1 MTFLPTQDKKGRGKS
16 LSPLRKRPSTV
27 AAQGQKDSC
36 GKSRI
41 KPRSP
46 HAPNCIRY
54 SQGKGTFFPAIFYIR
69 SERSETDSGEIRLS
83 TDRRYGIELFGSVS
97 PQGEF
102 FNPNDEDPRE
112 YQVQHEGQHRN
123 NQCRTAQA
131 ISQRNEDN
139 ARPYLAAGKHTDRK
153 GQTFAQLPIT
163 IKNIGKVCPGWTA
176 TRRSPHGMRSRPTT
190 SWAANRSRKKQL
202 PQSQQ
207 SYR

>member
-1 MTFLPTQDKKGRGKS
+1 MQRYKLMTFLPTQDKKGRGKS

-102 FNPNDEDPRE
+102 LTQTTKIPVSTKFSTRVSTEITSAGPPKLYPSAMKITPAPTSPR
-112 YQVQHEGQHRN
+112 VN
-123 NQCRTAQA
+123 
-131 ISQRNEDN
+131 I
-139 ARPYLAAGKHTDRK
+139 
-153 GQTFAQLPIT
+153 PIER
-163 IKNIGKVCPGWTA
+163 A
-176 TRRSPHGMRSRPTT
+176 RRSLNFRSR
-190 SWAANRSRKKQL
+190 
-202 PQSQQ
+202 
-207 SYR
+207 